1 MAGEV
6 EGMAELSR
14 KLAKLG
20 AEMGVKTLRSA
31 AKATTTPI
39 LKEMTA
45 AIPVG
50 KKEHRTHKGRLVG
63 PGFAQRSIKRISRV
77 KKGVVTVII
86 GVKSEAFYAVQFV
99 DPGTKKM
106 TARRWFKIRF
116 IKAVPAME
124 RRFTSLLRI
133 KVLKAIR

>member
-20 AEMGVKTLRSA
+20 VEMGVKTLRSA
-31 AKATTTPI
+31 AMATTTPVF
-39 LKEMTA
+39 KEMKA

-50 KKEHRTHKGRLVG
+50 KKAHKTHKGRLVA
-63 PGFAQRSIKRISRV
+63 PGFAKRNVKRRSRV
-77 KKGVVTVII
+77 NKGVVSVVI
-86 GVKSEAFYAVQFV
+86 GVASEAFYAVQFV